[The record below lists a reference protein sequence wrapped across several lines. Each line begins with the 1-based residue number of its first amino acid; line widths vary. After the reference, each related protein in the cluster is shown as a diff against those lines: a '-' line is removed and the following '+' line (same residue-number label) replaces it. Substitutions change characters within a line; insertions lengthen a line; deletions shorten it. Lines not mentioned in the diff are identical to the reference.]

1 MSAKSITPKPVT
13 IDCHYFYPQFA
24 AAFLV
29 PETSSTGKIGA
40 FVENNT
46 AHAVPYLL
54 QELKHQNIT
63 AQEVQ
68 YLIVTHVHLDHAGGT
83 YALSES
89 CPNATILA
97 HPRAATHLI
106 DPTKLITSAR
116 KVYGDEAFEKLY
128 GEIKP
133 ISASRVRIMQ
143 DGESIAFG
151 NRSLKFFHTRGHANH
166 HFCIYDSGSNGIFTG
181 DTFGIAYPALQKQG
195 LFIFP
200 TTSPT
205 DFDPKEARMSIA
217 KILATQAEVAY
228 LTHYG
233 EVRDL
238 KTAADQLLLLLD
250 ESEALLEKAIQSPEA
265 DEKLDD
271 FCEVRLRE
279 FYQQY
284 LQKRQISFD
293 KTAWE
298 ILDLDL
304 RLNAAGIA
312 YTAKKRRAP
321 K

>member
-1 MSAKSITPKPVT
+1 MSSKPIT
-13 IDCHYFYPQFA
+13 IDCHYFYPKFA
-24 AAFLV
+24 AAYLI
-29 PETSSTGKIGA
+29 PENGPNGKIGA

-54 QELKHQNIT
+54 QELKRQNIAT
-63 AQEVQ
+63 QEVQ
-68 YLIVTHVHLDHAGGT
+68 YLIITHVHLDHAGGT
-83 YALSES
+83 YALSQA
-89 CPNATILA
+89 CPNATVLA
-97 HPRAATHLI
+97 HPRAAPHLI

-133 ISASRVRIMQ
+133 IAASRVRVMQ
-143 DGESIAFG
+143 DGESITFG
-151 NRSLKFFHTRGHANH
+151 NRSLKFLHTRGHANH
-166 HFCIYDSGSNGIFTG
+166 HFCIYDSGTNGIFTG
-181 DTFGIAYPALQKQG
+181 DTFGIAYPELQKYG

-205 DFDPKEARMSIA
+205 DFDPKEAKISIE

-228 LTHYG
+228 LTHFG
-233 EVRDL
+233 EMRDL
-238 KTAADQLLLLLD
+238 KAAADQLLFLLD
-250 ESEALLEKAIQSPEA
+250 ESEALLEKAVQAPEP
-265 DEKLDD
+265 DESLEA
-271 FCEVRLRE
+271 FCESRLRE

-293 KTAWE
+293 KKAWE

-304 RLNAAGIA
+304 KLNAAGIA
-312 YTAKKRRAP
+312 YTAKKRRAA